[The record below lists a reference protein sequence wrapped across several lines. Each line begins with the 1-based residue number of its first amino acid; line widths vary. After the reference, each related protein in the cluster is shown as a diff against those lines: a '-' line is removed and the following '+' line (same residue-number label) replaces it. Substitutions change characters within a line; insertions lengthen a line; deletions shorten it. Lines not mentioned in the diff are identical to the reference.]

1 MDFVV
6 TPRNWLVVYLLAVVA
21 ITFIH
26 APEVLAALL
35 VIAVATSGSLRWKL
49 LRRAL
54 LAILAFNLTISA
66 GYVCVALWLGN
77 FVADYLL
84 LVNLR
89 VLLLVYIGFWFVTSV
104 DLLGALSGWP
114 LATLLATLA
123 IGQIKTFERIL
134 RDFRLAFQS
143 RNLTQPTLIDRS
155 RHAAAQAQTL
165 LDKSLASANEAA
177 LAMRSRGAFDD

>member
-1 MDFVV
+1 MDSPV
-6 TPRNWLVVYLLAVVA
+6 TPRAWLALYLASVVA

-26 APEVLAALL
+26 APGVLAALL
-35 VIAVATSGSLRWKL
+35 VIAIGVSGARRWKL
-49 LRRAL
+49 LHRAL
-54 LAILAFNLTISA
+54 LSILAFNLTISL
-66 GYVCVALWLGN
+66 GYVCVALWQGS
-77 FVADYLL
+77 FVPDYLL

-89 VLLLVYIGFWFVTSV
+89 VLLLVYLGFWFVTSV

-114 LATLLATLA
+114 LATLLATMS

-143 RNLTQPTLIDRS
+143 RNLVRPKLIDRS
-155 RHAAAQAQTL
+155 RHSAAQAQTL

>member
-1 MDFVV
+1 V
-6 TPRNWLVVYLLAVVA
+6 TPRAWLVLYLAAVVA

-26 APEVLAALL
+26 SPGVLAALL
-35 VIAVATSGSLRWKL
+35 LIAIAASARLRWKL

-54 LAILAFNLTISA
+54 LAILAYNLALSA
-66 GYVCVALWLGN
+66 GYAGLALWQGN

-89 VLLLVYIGFWFVTSV
+89 VLLLAYIGFWFVAAV

-114 LATLLATLA
+114 LATLLATLC

-134 RDFRLAFQS
+134 RDFRLAFAS
-143 RNLTQPTLIDRS
+143 RNLVRPTLTDRS

-165 LDKSLASANEAA
+165 LDKSLASAGEAA

>member
-1 MDFVV
+1 MDFAV
-6 TPRNWLVVYLLAVVA
+6 TPRAWLALYLAAVVA

-26 APEVLAALL
+26 APAVLAALL
-35 VIAVATSGSLRWKL
+35 ASAVAASGTLRWKL

-66 GYVCVALWLGN
+66 GYVCVALWQGN

-104 DLLGALSGWP
+104 DLLGALAGWP
-114 LATLLATLA
+114 LATLLATLS

-143 RNLTQPTLIDRS
+143 RNLARPKLIDRS

>member
-1 MDFVV
+1 MDYAVK
-6 TPRNWLVVYLLAVVA
+6 PRAWLVLYLAAVVA

-26 APEVLAALL
+26 APSILAGLL
-35 VIAVATSGSLRWKL
+35 VAAVAASGTRRWKL

-54 LAILAFNLTISA
+54 LAVLAFNLTISL
-66 GYVCVALWLGN
+66 GYLGVALWQGN
-77 FVADYLL
+77 FVTDTLL
-84 LVNLR
+84 LINLR
-89 VLLLVYIGFWFVTSV
+89 VLLLVYLGFWFVTTV
-104 DLLGALSGWP
+104 DLLGALAGWP
-114 LATLLATLA
+114 LATLLATLS

-134 RDFRLAFQS
+134 RDFRLAFES
-143 RNLTQPTLIDRS
+143 RNLMRPTMLDRS